1 MIALAEQTAL
11 NWAEETSWGIAAL
24 ADYKTLPLITENL
37 TGLRRQVRSQK
48 LMASHLGQTLFTSD
62 ENAVGDIDIMPDIG
76 LLRDLLKLAL
86 MTNVVDHEASHLFV
100 TKAKPNLAT
109 ISTALSDALIA
120 DADDVMWL
128 KNSAT
133 GKGKW
138 CRFIRESKSSLSGV
152 LQDLSGDTIAGNEHL
167 SVRLRRFDPGQ
178 IKRSMTLMKQYGQA
192 SDWMQFMGMMIRRLE
207 IGTSS
212 DQMLTASASLSGK
225 VMKVVSSAPVFGAN
239 AASADPLFLGA
250 TDIQLSMENSTADRI
265 DLSAGDNFQVTGF
278 RLVAEQSGLQPRYG
292 LGSRYPDAMLGGK
305 LMVYG
310 VIDIMAGSH
319 DLMKWFSNAD
329 PVKLL
334 CHIRIND
341 EVGFGFCLP
350 RMLISEVTNAPLIA
364 GEPVRHSLRFD
375 AEMPRSSAA
384 SLIHFYTS

>member
-11 NWAEETSWGIAAL
+11 NWAEETLWGTAPTAG
-24 ADYKTLPLITENL
+24 YKTLPLITENL
-37 TGLRRQVRSQK
+37 TGLRRQIRAQK
-48 LMASHLGQTLFTSD
+48 LMASHLGQSLFTSD
-62 ENAVGDIDIMPDIG
+62 ENAVGDIDVMPDIG

-86 MTNVVDHEASHLFV
+86 MTNVVDHEASDLFV
-100 TKAKPNLAT
+100 TTAKPNLAT
-109 ISTALSDALIA
+109 ITSTMSDAINT

-128 KNSAT
+128 KNSVT
-133 GKGKW
+133 GEGKW
-138 CRFIRESKSSLSGV
+138 CRFIPETTSSLTGV
-152 LQDLSGDTIAGNEHL
+152 LQDLNGVPIAGNDNYSL
-167 SVRLRRFDPGQ
+167 RLRRFDPGQ
-178 IKRSMTLMKQYGQA
+178 IKRSMTLVKQYGQA
-192 SDWMQFMGMMIRRLE
+192 SDGMQFIGMMIRRLE
-207 IGTSS
+207 LSTTS
-212 DQMLTASASLSGK
+212 DQMLTASAGLVGK
-225 VMKVVSSAPVFGAN
+225 AMKVISSVPVVSPSLGDAP
-239 AASADPLFLGA
+239 PLFLGA
-250 TDIQLSMENSTADRI
+250 TDIQLSLENSSAAKINLTSAD
-265 DLSAGDNFQVTGF
+265 DFQVTGF
-278 RLVAEQSGLQPRYG
+278 RLVAEQSGLQPRYA

-319 DLMKWFSNAD
+319 KLMKWFSDAD

-334 CHIRIND
+334 CHIRINN

-375 AEMPRSSAA
+375 AEMPRSSSA